1 MEAQILKE
9 QRLPLLEFERHLLG
23 LGADTVRTEANVL
36 ASCEVAIKH
45 HSETFTDWLETHFWI
60 GLALGTSKMRSQNQP
75 RSVSES
81 VLDGGQRLAHARV
94 VHNSAVVERNVEVNP
109 HENAAVGDGEVSNRK
124 FRHDVSE
131 TLGCHIVDQVAH
143 AAGVSPLIVVPGD
156 YLHAVAADHQG
167 RRRIYDR

>member
-9 QRLPLLEFERHLLG
+9 QCLPLLELERHLLG

-45 HSETFTDWLETHFWI
+45 HPETLRDRLETHFWI
-60 GLALGTSKMRSQNQP
+60 GLALGTSEMRSQNQTC
-75 RSVSES
+75 SMSES
-81 VLDGGQRLAHARV
+81 VLDAGQCLAHAGV
-94 VHNSAVVERNVEVNP
+94 VHNPAVVERNVEVNP

-143 AAGVSPLIVVPGD
+143 TARVSPLIVVPGEH
-156 YLHAVAADHQG
+156 LHAVAA
-167 RRRIYDR
+167 